1 VVLRFLFCKKR
12 HVMPY
17 VCWTG
22 PSYPHSKQCAHAA
35 ASVENILG
43 PDLGLQTPV
52 SKVLRSEAEV
62 NFDEQPKQARSK
74 AQLK

>member
-1 VVLRFLFCKKR
+1 MFVGLA
-12 HVMPY
+12 PP
-17 VCWTG
+17 T
-22 PSYPHSKQCAHAA
+22 HSKQCAKAA
-35 ASVENILG
+35 ASVENISG
-43 PDLGLQTPV
+43 PDLGLQTPAV